1 MIGEANELRSLHP
14 EMKKISNLRQSHY
27 REVPRWEILYE
38 TGIEIWAGFGPVG
51 ITEKKTHLGQLFATF
66 EAGFFKFSWAKININ
81 NILSAL
87 KSSIK

>member
-14 EMKKISNLRQSHY
+14 EMKKIYNLRQSHY

-51 ITEKKTHLGQLFATF
+51 ITEKKKYIGADYKQLLRPIFSSFLGK
-66 EAGFFKFSWAKININ
+66 EK
-81 NILSAL
+81 
-87 KSSIK
+87 